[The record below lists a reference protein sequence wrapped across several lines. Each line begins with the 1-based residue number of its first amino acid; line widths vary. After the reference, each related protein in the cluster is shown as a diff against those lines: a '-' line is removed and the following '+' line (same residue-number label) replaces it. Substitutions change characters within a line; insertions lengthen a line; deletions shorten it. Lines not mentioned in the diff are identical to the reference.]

1 MALLLLLG
9 ILDLLAGAAL
19 AVSGLVPMQASSFVL
34 WVGIFVLLKGVY
46 SYLAAVLNEFWFDIL
61 GIIDIIVGILLFSVY
76 FGIVFPLF
84 FWIGLL
90 LILKAFWSIGVF
102 LINT

>member
-1 MALLLLLG
+1 MAVLLLLG
-9 ILDLLAGAAL
+9 ILDLLAGVAL
-19 AVSGLVPMQASSFVL
+19 AVSGLVPMHASTFVL
-34 WVGIFVLLKGVY
+34 WVGILVLLKGIY
-46 SYLAAVLNEFWFDIL
+46 SYLAAAVNDFWFDIL
-61 GIIDIIVGILLFSVY
+61 GIIDIIVGILLFVVY
-76 FGIVFPLF
+76 FGLVFPFF